1 MCRNNS
7 GSDAAFLE
15 LMESFQSATN
25 CSFAAIDVEGF
36 MSEAKT
42 LSSETLTTF
51 LSRYCPQLQA
61 ACNCTAKLMN
71 NFRPCVDEDYF
82 NKVLNFTSSLPDA
95 VEQVCKNGGENLFEF
110 DEPKYT
116 ESFGK
121 ISDSI
126 DECLTFLNGSMTSD
140 QCPHLYDFQMC
151 LLDTLKVPKLFSMY
165 YPFYLPLF
173 PTTPCRNVINILLA
187 QYKHPKSSFLFLLQF
202 VDILKLELG
211 LSTMFSLVK
220 VLWNSDSFIHAS
232 I

>member
-173 PTTPCRNVINILLA
+173 PTTPCRN
-187 QYKHPKSSFLFLLQF
+187 F